1 MNRKTKNILLIILFL
16 AVIGIGIG
24 YAALAQ
30 ILTINGTANITAS
43 WNVRISNIKENNLV
57 GATSKTAAV
66 VTGDKLSATFDVN
79 LQHPGASASYVVT
92 VENAGT
98 IDAILESV
106 TGIDEANLKEPT
118 DISYSIDAKEND
130 TLNSGNTKDYTV
142 TVKWLETA
150 TNVPEN
156 KTKSATITLNY
167 VQNT

>member
-16 AVIGIGIG
+16 GIVGIGVG

-43 WNVRISNIKENNLV
+43 WNVRISDIKEGTLT

-66 VTGDKLSATFDVN
+66 VAGDKLSATFDVN
-79 LQHPGASASYVVT
+79 LQYPGATATYIVT

-98 IDAILESV
+98 IDAKLESI
-106 TGIDEANLKEPT
+106 TGIEAANADTPT
-118 DISYSIDAKEND
+118 EITYAIDAREND
-130 TLNSGNTKDYTV
+130 TLNSGTTKEYIV

-150 TNVPEN
+150 TSIPEN

-167 VQNT
+167 VQAT